1 MSHGYYHFTRISS
14 SEIRLYNLDYQ
25 YGKDSWRKYL
35 KSYKENIIRIEES
48 EKDKNQRINNLIG
61 DYQREIFASK
71 IFDI

>member
-1 MSHGYYHFTRISS
+1 M
-14 SEIRLYNLDYQ
+14 
-25 YGKDSWRKYL
+25 GKIAWRKYL